1 MANLSYCRW
10 ENTAN
15 DLQDCMNSLSDVHDF
30 AEWFEALSSYEQQ
43 GVRNILSMAKTINE
57 ELASE
62 FQGAGVEF

>member
-30 AEWFEALSSYEQQ
+30 TEWFEALSSYEQQ

>member
-1 MANLSYCRW
+1 MANMSYCRW

-15 DLQDCMNSLSDVHDF
+15 DLQDCMNSLGDVHDF
-30 AEWFEALSSYEQQ
+30 TEWFEALSSYEQQ

-62 FQGAGVEF
+62 FEGAGVEF